1 MDFSTEN
8 GMLRGSTFF
17 PFFFHLSPNS
27 HRSGRI
33 SNESYSAVFKYFD
46 LQFPPSTN
54 CEGAGRIPDASVLHC
69 QVLGTKFS
77 IRNLGPYLRCLLR
90 FYLEDCH
97 SDDSGVRARTRA
109 GPRAEIYERPVL
121 VRFWI
126 FWTLVSTQQLQGR
139 YLRDFCRQRRRRR
152 DFSSIPYTTVCDRA
166 PRTRRPVFRPS
177 AFGCFW
183 IFWPQ
188 IFMFQLLGCCLM
200 VFCGENHMVR
210 ESCFWQK
217 NFVQVLET
225 HWSLIPSVLPLF
237 GPPPVAPLLY
247 EKSGTSQITISHS
260 YAGFCCSFLRCWHNY
275 PIVSSLCDFFVFSIV
290 GFRAAASDVFRGYG
304 REKFPDFTVQKYVR
318 RKFCRNQLK
327 FGKQVGYGVKHLFPG
342 RTLLISSRFCFI
354 DVCVVLI

>member
-17 PFFFHLSPNS
+17 PFFRLSPNA

-121 VRFWI
+121 VRF
-126 FWTLVSTQQLQGR
+126 
-139 YLRDFCRQRRRRR
+139 
-152 DFSSIPYTTVCDRA
+152 
-166 PRTRRPVFRPS
+166 
-177 AFGCFW
+177 
-183 IFWPQ
+183 
-188 IFMFQLLGCCLM
+188 
-200 VFCGENHMVR
+200 
-210 ESCFWQK
+210 
-217 NFVQVLET
+217 
-225 HWSLIPSVLPLF
+225 
-237 GPPPVAPLLY
+237 
-247 EKSGTSQITISHS
+247 
-260 YAGFCCSFLRCWHNY
+260 
-275 PIVSSLCDFFVFSIV
+275 
-290 GFRAAASDVFRGYG
+290 
-304 REKFPDFTVQKYVR
+304 
-318 RKFCRNQLK
+318 
-327 FGKQVGYGVKHLFPG
+327 
-342 RTLLISSRFCFI
+342 
-354 DVCVVLI
+354 